1 MGKPE
6 RSAGDGPRN
15 GRAHRGDDMRRL
27 NTAAVM
33 KHVFSHPGLSRSE
46 IAAELGLSAA
56 SVTNITS
63 TLLEAGLLRALPS
76 PVGAQGRPRVPLEI
90 DTQSSLVLGIH
101 LGPRTSGVVLM
112 SLDGREQASVLVP
125 HAGKDPG
132 ESIDLVVA
140 AAQRLMA
147 EDATGRQLLGTGIA
161 TGGIVDR
168 PAAVIIDNPGAGWRD
183 VHVMDLLGGR
193 LPCPVIVENN
203 ARAAAQSELLYGSG
217 QRTNDFVL
225 MVITADIGSVMV
237 ADGRIRAGFSQTAGQ
252 IAHLRVS
259 DRAVRCSCGKTG
271 CLMVMGSD
279 DAVAVEAVRRGLGQ
293 VENIDHVLELALE
306 GNELAIA
313 VLEQRNRYVARAASQ
328 LIDIHDPELLVVAG
342 TPAETPAVFASLV
355 AEVARTAH
363 GGAGA
368 AGRVV
373 LSSDHIFSLSLFAAS
388 TMVDAVLADPLAH
401 AHSEGPSGL

>member
-1 MGKPE
+1 
-6 RSAGDGPRN
+6 
-15 GRAHRGDDMRRL
+15 MRRL

-56 SVTNITS
+56 SVTNIAS
-63 TLLEAGLLRALPS
+63 TLLDAGLLRALPS

-90 DTQSSLVLGIH
+90 DTKSSLVLGIH

-125 HAGKDPG
+125 HAGKGPG

-140 AAQRLMA
+140 AAQGLVGENA
-147 EDATGRQLLGTGIA
+147 GGRRLLGTGIA

-183 VHVMDLLGGR
+183 VHVMELLGGR

-217 QRTNDFVL
+217 QLTNDFVL

-259 DRAVRCSCGKTG
+259 DRMVRCSCGKTG

-279 DAVAVEAVRRGLGQ
+279 DAVAAEAVRRGLGQ
-293 VENIDHVLELALE
+293 VGNIDHVLELARE

-355 AEVARTAH
+355 AEVARAAH
-363 GGAGA
+363 GGSA
-368 AGRVV
+368 AASRVV

-388 TMVDAVLADPLAH
+388 TMVDTVLADPLAH
-401 AHSEGPSGL
+401 VHPQDAAGL